1 MEVGTQSVPT
11 EEKWKKWGLQF
22 GRKNMQESVVVLHTS
37 LFVLAKIV
45 SIWLL
50 QKESNI
56 IDKRGIILEYFKPLN

>member
-1 MEVGTQSVPT
+1 
-11 EEKWKKWGLQF
+11 
-22 GRKNMQESVVVLHTS
+22 MQESVVVLHTS